1 MDDVTRVAETLLD
14 AYESQLRALVPLE
27 LPWGAVVERDGPLVR
42 THYGTHATVHHAAL
56 RDDLAG
62 LIRRQ
67 QELFA
72 ARCEPVEW
80 KVYSHDAPLLGESL
94 RAAGFVP
101 GPERALLMAD
111 IAKVPSPEDL
121 PPGMRIRPHLPG
133 ERERLRR
140 RAAVVP
146 EQRRPL
152 SELEADGTARGT
164 GSEMEILLLEYDGRI
179 LDAVWIER
187 VGGTDFA
194 AIGGITGPR
203 RELLQAAA
211 AWAEWRGVRQV
222 FRHRT
227 PRHLVAEAPG
237 SLVPAYAATG
247 FHAIAQVST
256 YRWAPAG
263 EPARDRPAKQLLS
276 DPEHDKIWK
285 RFETRFEVTYET
297 AARGITEPPASATWH
312 LDAVEHPDDPLL
324 AEVETIIERGLR
336 ASARPGDRLYRLKW
350 YVSGSRIDP
359 TRVGGPGQP
368 RWTSY
373 AYLVDEHVI
382 QVTEDLRMGTF
393 GNWWEAS
400 LCVFGQE
407 LLTHVDEEL
416 TELLGTVL
424 RRGGRPVGNVWSF
437 GP

>member
-1 MDDVTRVAETLLD
+1 MRSSCALMRGRPPATSHLAALQSHERRHGVLAEGSLEGRQNADQAAQIGREEFEAVCAAAGRHVAGRTDVAFSDSRMESSKLSICPGRELMRMDDVTRVAETLLD

-101 GPERALLMAD
+101 GPERTLLMAD

-152 SELEADGTARGT
+152 SELEADGTA
-164 GSEMEILLLEYDGRI
+164 
-179 LDAVWIER
+179 
-187 VGGTDFA
+187 
-194 AIGGITGPR
+194 P
-203 RELLQAAA
+203 
-211 AWAEWRGVRQV
+211 
-222 FRHRT
+222 
-227 PRHLVAEAPG
+227 
-237 SLVPAYAATG
+237 
-247 FHAIAQVST
+247 
-256 YRWAPAG
+256 
-263 EPARDRPAKQLLS
+263 RDRIGDGDPAAG
-276 DPEHDKIWK
+276 
-285 RFETRFEVTYET
+285 V
-297 AARGITEPPASATWH
+297 
-312 LDAVEHPDDPLL
+312 
-324 AEVETIIERGLR
+324 
-336 ASARPGDRLYRLKW
+336 
-350 YVSGSRIDP
+350 
-359 TRVGGPGQP
+359 
-368 RWTSY
+368 
-373 AYLVDEHVI
+373 
-382 QVTEDLRMGTF
+382 
-393 GNWWEAS
+393 
-400 LCVFGQE
+400 
-407 LLTHVDEEL
+407 
-416 TELLGTVL
+416 
-424 RRGGRPVGNVWSF
+424 
-437 GP
+437 